1 MTSNAADMPRKRG
14 RPKLSEEEKARR
26 AKERAELKK
35 TNTPTIKT
43 KRTTKKQTKSKVTKE
58 TIPESVINGDDGDPY
73 IESDLMRDSVNDETN
88 GNLRRYTFVIEE
100 DVRHFFGSKCD
111 HMSLSYVPAS
121 YVVNQLMKMFIDD
134 EVRIEINQ
142 EELVRKWY
150 TVAKV
155 SSQDVPEIMHGV

>member
-1 MTSNAADMPRKRG
+1 MPRKRG

-35 TNTPTIKT
+35 MDTPTTKT
-43 KRTTKKQTKSKVTKE
+43 KRTTKKQTESKVTEK
-58 TIPESVINGDDGDPY
+58 TIPESVINGDDDGDPY

-100 DVRHFFGSKCD
+100 DVRHFFGSKCA

-121 YVVNQLMKMFIDD
+121 YVVNQLMKMFIDG
-134 EVRIEINQ
+134 EVHIEINQ
-142 EELVRKWY
+142 EELARKWH